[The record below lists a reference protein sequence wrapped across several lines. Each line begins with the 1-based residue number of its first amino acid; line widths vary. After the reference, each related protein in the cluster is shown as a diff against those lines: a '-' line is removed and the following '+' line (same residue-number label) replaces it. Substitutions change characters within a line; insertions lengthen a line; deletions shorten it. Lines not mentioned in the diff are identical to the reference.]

1 MCVDQQ
7 LFHSGVRGRADTYKK
22 NAKDTNA
29 SKMSPKTQEA
39 RVISEALKGQTIHVP
54 NLYSI
59 LKGWPVKA
67 NVNYERLVPVVED
80 AFDRQSPN
88 LREKYRRA
96 DYARFVSLYY
106 PHPEWDRVQTL
117 ALYIIWLFCWD
128 DAIDQQGTVDLSNNL
143 LRAKTRRDNTIRVL
157 EYVLG
162 LAPKFG
168 SDTQFSQADYELK
181 VIGDE
186 LKKAYTQEQRQVFMS
201 QMRRYIGNC
210 HEEQTMRLQGTLPS
224 IESYSELRHGTAA
237 VWTLC
242 ALVESVIQEI
252 RYSSLVDQ
260 YIRFGLSEN
269 ISEHIRYMEQ
279 IQTIWSETSRAV
291 WITNDI
297 LSLRKEIPKEGSES
311 VVNAIPIIMKHEG
324 KCPQQAVDALLAELA
339 TSVAAFEAAAIGLEE
354 AADKGERELLKT
366 YCDAC
371 RCMVTGSIL
380 FSLESS
386 RYKLEDCLNEDGSLD
401 ILL

>member
-1 MCVDQQ
+1 MCVGQQ
-7 LFHSGVRGRADTYKK
+7 LFHAAICGRASTRKR
-22 NAKDTNA
+22 NSKDVTA
-29 SKMSPKTQEA
+29 DKSSSKVQESQ
-39 RVISEALKGQTIHVP
+39 IIIEALKGQTIHVP

-59 LKGWPVKA
+59 LKGWPVKT

-106 PHPEWDRVQTL
+106 PHPEWDRIQTL

-128 DAIDQQGTVDLSNNL
+128 DAIDQQGTGDLSNDI
-143 LRAKTRRDNTIRVL
+143 LRAKIRRDNTIKVF
-157 EYVLG
+157 EHVLG
-162 LAPKFG
+162 LGPT
-168 SDTQFSQADYELK
+168 SDPYIQFSQSDYELK
-181 VIGDE
+181 AIGDE
-186 LKKAYTQEQRQVFMS
+186 LKEVYTQEQRQAFMK
-201 QMRRYIGNC
+201 QLRRYIDNC
-210 HEEQTMRLQGTLPS
+210 HEEQEMRLRGILPG

-242 ALVESVIQEI
+242 ALVE
-252 RYSSLVDQ
+252 
-260 YIRFGLSEN
+260 FGLSEN
-269 ISEHIRYMEQ
+269 IPEHIRYMEQ

-297 LSLRKEIPKEGSES
+297 LSLRKEIPKEGNES
-311 VVNAIPIIMKHEG
+311 VVNAIPIIMKQEG

-339 TSVAAFEAAAIGLEE
+339 TSVAAFETAATCLEE
-354 AADKGERELLKT
+354 SAGEGARESMKT

-371 RCMVTGSIL
+371 RCMVTGSIQ
-380 FSLESS
+380 FSFESS
-386 RYKLEDCLNEDGSLD
+386 RYKLEGCLNNDGSLD

>member
-1 MCVDQQ
+1 MCVGQQ
-7 LFHSGVRGRADTYKK
+7 LIHPAVRGRA
-22 NAKDTNA
+22 NAHKRNSEETTTDKMISNA
-29 SKMSPKTQEA
+29 QEA
-39 RVISEALKGQTIHVP
+39 RVIIEALKGQTIHVP
-54 NLYSI
+54 NIYSI

-80 AFDRQSPN
+80 AFDRQLPI

-96 DYARFVSLYY
+96 NYARFVSLYY
-106 PHPEWDRVQTL
+106 PHPGWDQVQTL

-128 DAIDQQGTVDLSNNL
+128 DAIDQQGTGDLSNDI

-157 EYVLG
+157 ENVLD

-168 SDTQFSQADYELK
+168 SDVEFDQADDELK
-181 VIGDE
+181 LIGDE
-186 LKKAYTQEQRQVFMS
+186 LKKAYSHEQRQVFMT
-201 QMRRYIGNC
+201 QMRRYVGNC
-210 HEEQTMRLQGTLPS
+210 HEEQTMRLRGTLPG

-242 ALVESVIQEI
+242 ALIESNSRE
-252 RYSSLVDQ
+252 SALVDRC
-260 YIRFGLSEN
+260 IRFGLSEN
-269 ISEHIRYMEQ
+269 IPEHIRYMGQ
-279 IQTIWSETSRAV
+279 IQTIWSETSRAI

-311 VVNAIPIIMKHEG
+311 VVNAVPILMKHEG

-339 TSVAAFEAAAIGLEE
+339 KSVAAFEAAAIVLEE
-354 AADKGERELLKT
+354 AAGKGGKELIRT

-371 RCMVTGSIL
+371 RCMVTGSIQ
-380 FSLESS
+380 FTFESS
-386 RYKLEDCLNEDGSLD
+386 RYKLEGCLNEDGSLD

>member
-1 MCVDQQ
+1 MCVGQQ
-7 LFHSGVRGRADTYKK
+7 LFHAAICGRASTRKRSS
-22 NAKDTNA
+22 KDTTA
-29 SKMSPKTQEA
+29 DKTSSNFQES
-39 RVISEALKGQTIHVP
+39 RIIIEALKGQTIHVP

-80 AFDRQSPN
+80 AFDRQVRSNSPK

-106 PHPEWDRVQTL
+106 PHPEWDRIQTL

-128 DAIDQQGTVDLSNNL
+128 DAIDQQGTGDLSNDL
-143 LRAKTRRDNTIRVL
+143 LRAKTRRDNTIRVF
-157 EYVLG
+157 EHVLG
-162 LAPKFG
+162 LDPN
-168 SDTQFSQADYELK
+168 SDPYIQFSQSDYELK
-181 VIGDE
+181 AIGDE
-186 LKKAYTQEQRQVFMS
+186 LKEAYTQEQRQAFIK
-201 QMRRYIGNC
+201 QMRRYIANC
-210 HEEQTMRLQGTLPS
+210 HEEQKMRLQGILPG

-242 ALVESVIQEI
+242 ALVE
-252 RYSSLVDQ
+252 
-260 YIRFGLSEN
+260 FGLSEK
-269 ISEHIRYMEQ
+269 IPEHVRYMEQ
-279 IQTIWSETSRAV
+279 IHTIWAETSRAV

-297 LSLRKEIPKEGSES
+297 LSLRKEMPKEGNES
-311 VVNAIPIIMKHEG
+311 VVNAIPIIMKQEG

-339 TSVAAFEAAAIGLEE
+339 TSVATFETAATCLEE
-354 AADKGERELLKT
+354 AAGEGARALMKT

-371 RCMVTGSIL
+371 RCMVTGSIQ
-380 FSLESS
+380 FSQLIHFGRFESS
-386 RYKLEDCLNEDGSLD
+386 RYNLEGCLNNDGSLD